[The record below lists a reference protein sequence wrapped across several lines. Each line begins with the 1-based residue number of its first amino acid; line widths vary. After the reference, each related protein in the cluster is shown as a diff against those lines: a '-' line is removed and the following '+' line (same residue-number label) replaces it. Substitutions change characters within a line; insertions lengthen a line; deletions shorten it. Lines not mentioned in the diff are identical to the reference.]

1 MDSPQGTA
9 EYFTMQAKSNSSK
22 HGKNQLSTTAALTAA
37 PQSLPP
43 QPLGGGSERLPR
55 VCQPISCHAWQRSNQ
70 IRALEFITLIGKQAQ
85 E

>member
-37 PQSLPP
+37 PHSLPP
-43 QPLGGGSERLPR
+43 QPLGGAAVRGSQESVSQFR
-55 VCQPISCHAWQRSNQ
+55 VTLGKGPI
-70 IRALEFITLIGKQAQ
+70 K
-85 E
+85 